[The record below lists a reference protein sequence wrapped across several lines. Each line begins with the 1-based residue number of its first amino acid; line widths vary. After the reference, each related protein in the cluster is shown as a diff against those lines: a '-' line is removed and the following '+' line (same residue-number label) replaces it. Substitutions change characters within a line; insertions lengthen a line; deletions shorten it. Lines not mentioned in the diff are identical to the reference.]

1 MNMFNRKCKI
11 TFISHGATIH
21 SEENRLS
28 DNGSY
33 PPINEAGEEEIEKI
47 GEWLK
52 KRAIKNDKIYTSSA
66 LRTIQTAQMISK
78 VFKKDFEVVDGLY
91 SRKYGVWS
99 GLTFEQIE
107 NKYPQILDKFHE
119 NPSSFRPEGGETIL
133 EFDKRISKIIKK
145 IVEENIG
152 NRIIIVTHPDV
163 IQAAISKAIQL
174 SPKHQTKIY
183 IKTGSASQISY
194 FESWASL
201 VYSGYVPL

>member
-1 MNMFNRKCKI
+1 MFNRKCKI

-47 GEWLK
+47 CEWLK
-52 KRAIKNDKIYTSSA
+52 KRAIKNDKIYTSPA
-66 LRTIQTAQMISK
+66 LRTIQTAQMVAK
-78 VFKKDFEVVDGLY
+78 VFKKDFEIINGLH

-107 NKYPQILDKFHE
+107 HKYPQMLNQLHE
-119 NPSSFRPEGGETIL
+119 NPSSSCPENGETL
-133 EFDKRISKIIKK
+133 LDFNKRVSKILKK
-145 IVEENIG
+145 IVEENVG
-152 NRIIIVTHPDV
+152 NRIIIITHPEV
-163 IQAAISKAIQL
+163 IQAAISKAIKLAPQ
-174 SPKHQTKIY
+174 HQSKIY